1 MSSLRIASTVLL
13 VAISTGVA
21 AQPLTTIMQIQGRGG
36 RSPLAGSRV
45 TTEGTVT
52 LCTRNRLRCWIQDP
66 HGDGDP
72 GTSDGIV
79 LDLRGRGSRRDDL
92 RPGDVVRVRAKVRE
106 LQFGTGLPLTELT
119 RIRELKVLRRNQKL
133 PPPVEIKKLPDT
145 SLLQAITFWEPL
157 EGMRV
162 HVANAVVVGPT
173 SRFGEFVVLAAANA
187 VSGSGYQPSTRHLM
201 LQPVGSDRV
210 DYNPER
216 IIVDDGARA
225 APDLSPGDAVNDLLG
240 VADYTFG
247 NYKIQYQHLQR
258 RQQPPRR
265 APKHSTA
272 PTGLRLAT
280 FNVENLFD
288 TRHTP
293 GKEDERSTPTAKAL
307 QTKLTKLGLTVVDE
321 LQAPEIVAVQEVE
334 TTAVLANLAAHINK
348 LGSYAYRAVSFDSSD
363 PRGIEAGL
371 LWDSSR
377 ITLHDA
383 ESLDDDYFRT
393 AFGTRS
399 VSPGREPLAA
409 TFTYRGQPV
418 TVVVNHF
425 KSKSGDDP
433 LFGRRQPPQR
443 PTETQ
448 RKLQAKAVR
457 AFVDRQLRRQPRA
470 LIAVVGDLNDFSFP
484 EPGEGT
490 DAVAILRGNGD
501 TRLADL
507 CDDIPQAQRYS
518 FIFNGNSQLL
528 DHVLVS
534 PALQALAQDVRILH
548 VNADFPDAL
557 RDDPGTP
564 HRASDHDPIEAAFR
578 VH

>member
-1 MSSLRIASTVLL
+1 MSSLRITSTILL
-13 VAISTGVA
+13 VAVSTSVSAEISA
-21 AQPLTTIMQIQGRGG
+21 TIMQIQGRGG
-36 RSPLAGSRV
+36 RSPLEGSRV

-72 GTSDGIV
+72 ATSDGIA
-79 LDLRGRGSRRDDL
+79 LNLRGRGSRSEDL

-133 PPPVEIKKLPDT
+133 PAPVGIDKLPDT
-145 SLLQAITFWEPL
+145 SLLEAITFWEPL

-162 HVANAVVVGPT
+162 RVADAVVVGPT

-187 VSGSGYQPSTRHLM
+187 VTGSGYQPSTRHVM
-201 LQPVGSDRV
+201 LRPTGSDRV

-216 IIVDDGARA
+216 IIVDDGARP
-225 APDLSPGDAVNDLLG
+225 APALLPGDAVHDLLG
-240 VADYTFG
+240 VVDYTFG
-247 NYKIQYQHLQR
+247 NYKIQYQQLQR
-258 RQQPPRR
+258 RQRPRQ
-265 APKHSTA
+265 APKHSTV
-272 PTGLRLAT
+272 PLGLRLAT

-288 TRHTP
+288 TKHTA
-293 GKEDERSTPTAKAL
+293 GKEDERSTPTAQAL
-307 QTKLTKLGLTVVDE
+307 ETKLTKLALTVANE

-348 LGSYAYRAVSFDSSD
+348 LGGYAYRAVSFESSD
-363 PRGIEAGL
+363 PRGIEVGV

-377 ITLHDA
+377 ITLQEA
-383 ESLDDDYFRT
+383 KSLDDDYVRA

-399 VSPGREPLAA
+399 VSPGREPLVA
-409 TFTYRGQPV
+409 TFAFRGAPL

-433 LFGRRQPPQR
+433 LFGRRQPPER
-443 PTETQ
+443 PTEAQ
-448 RKLQAKAVR
+448 RKLQAKTVR
-457 AFVDRQLRRQPRA
+457 TFVDQRLRLEPRA

-484 EPGEGT
+484 ELGEGT
-490 DAVAILRGNGD
+490 DAIAILRGSGE

-534 PALQALAQDVRILH
+534 PALQALAQDVRVLH

-564 HRASDHDPIEAAFR
+564 FRASDHDPIEATFR